1 MRPQSHNVANECEPT
16 SRASVLILQPRIALQ
31 LPSFDTAASLV
42 KQQRGGKDALGP
54 NPIRTSRRKMSE
66 PNKYREWIL
75 ETIDSLRSRKARPD
89 LERICR
95 MVRRRHGSDP
105 DRTRTELEKLIQ
117 EQTVLK
123 VSYKGSISYRNAAK
137 VQRKSR
143 KKSEF
148 SGAGG
153 SSSGSAEAARERT
166 KHDHLNN
173 NGDSAHS
180 FTDQEEGEEDSEPS
194 PEPLTQTVANSSGKK
209 PAFSSSSGNGCLS
222 CGATTGCDVGKG
234 CKEEKASAA
243 RDKGLGQ
250 QGGLIH
256 RTNDCGDASGTT
268 PSKSDAIH
276 GGKVPGLSGADT
288 QNKTCSGGV
297 SLQQQ
302 SPKQTVP
309 LKPKLK
315 VGTKT
320 AGNHANS
327 DLGDRLVASVRSL
340 SERSLRGGSA
350 ATRGHTKPLG
360 LKEILGYLSSQE
372 RLSEE
377 KLTRGKVKV
386 VMEREVARGRLRRTR
401 CGNITLPLRGMEL
414 EEAKNDRL
422 VKSALQDRHTV
433 KKPPPPSLQETEQM
447 ETASEGE
454 EQEDNE
460 EEAEEKDDPRS
471 SDEEGGLLPV
481 SMTTEPELIEKTGED
496 AEVQTVSKHES
507 PQQQQQHGGKGL
519 GVEFSEMSGLDS
531 PSRTACLPTQGSH
544 LSQCN
549 NAHLEDRDVAPNQFH
564 TNAKMQ
570 TDRMNHTSP
579 GFNCLQSKTE
589 VGVSSCLLTPTASPR
604 DSGLSEERGMNG
616 GVSSGGFVKSEGSS
630 GNPAEWTVS
639 DVVSYFTAA
648 GFAEQAAAFRTQE
661 IDGKSLLLMQRND
674 VLTGL
679 SIRLGPALKIYER
692 HVKVLQRTHFEDD
705 DC

>member
-1 MRPQSHNVANECEPT
+1 
-16 SRASVLILQPRIALQ
+16 
-31 LPSFDTAASLV
+31 
-42 KQQRGGKDALGP
+42 
-54 NPIRTSRRKMSE
+54 MSE

-148 SGAGG
+148 TAAG
-153 SSSGSAEAARERT
+153 SSNSDAPRERT
-166 KHDHLNN
+166 KQDHLNN

-180 FTDQEEGEEDSEPS
+180 FTDQEEGDEDSEPN
-194 PEPLTQTVANSSGKK
+194 PDLHTQTSASSPSKKLK
-209 PAFSSSSGNGCLS
+209 PASSPSSGNGCLS
-222 CGATTGCDVGKG
+222 SGATTSCAVGSG

-250 QGGLIH
+250 QGQGVGSCPSPGFAQ
-256 RTNDCGDASGTT
+256 RTGAHDGSEASRIT
-268 PSKSDAIH
+268 PSKADAAG
-276 GGKVPGLSGADT
+276 GGKQPDLSGADT
-288 QNKTCSGGV
+288 QSKTYSGSID
-297 SLQQQ
+297 SLSHQQTQ
-302 SPKQTVP
+302 KQTVP
-309 LKPKLK
+309 LKPKLRPA
-315 VGTKT
+315 GGSAKT
-320 AGNHANS
+320 AVSHANS

-340 SERSLRGGSA
+340 SERSLRGGSTS
-350 ATRGHTKPLG
+350 ATRGHMKPLG
-360 LKEILGYLSSQE
+360 MKEILGYLSSHQ

-401 CGNITLPLRGMEL
+401 CGNITLPLRGMVL
-414 EEAKNDRL
+414 EEQIPKNSSTDRL
-422 VKSALQDRHTV
+422 AKSALQDKQTGE
-433 KKPPPPSLQETEQM
+433 KPQSPTLPENEPM
-447 ETASEGE
+447 ETA
-454 EQEDNE
+454 NE
-460 EEAEEKDDPRS
+460 EDGREEN
-471 SDEEGGLLPV
+471 EEGGEEDDAQTSNEEGGISLE
-481 SMTTEPELIEKTGED
+481 STTSKTVLTEKTIED
-496 AEVQTVSKHES
+496 AEIQRASKDEGPQDQKQGSKVSGS
-507 PQQQQQHGGKGL
+507 SG
-519 GVEFSEMSGLDS
+519 MSGLDFLPKDS
-531 PSRTACLPTQGSH
+531 PLQTPPVLGPS

-549 NAHLEDRDVAPNQFH
+549 GSHLEEKAVASDQLHMEAQSH
-564 TNAKMQ
+564 TQ
-570 TDRMNHTSP
+570 CDDINHNST
-579 GFNCLQSKTE
+579 GFNSLECKTE
-589 VGVSSCLLTPTASPR
+589 VGVSSCMLTPTASPR
-604 DSGLSEERGMNG
+604 DSYLSEDRGSSN
-616 GVSSGGFVKSEGSS
+616 SSGGLMTSEGAKGSPMDWS
-630 GNPAEWTVS
+630 VS

-648 GFAEQAAAFRTQE
+648 GFPEQAAAFRIQE
-661 IDGKSLLLMQRND
+661 IDGKSLLLMQRID

-692 HVKVLQRTHFEDD
+692 HVKVLQKTHFEDD

>member
-1 MRPQSHNVANECEPT
+1 
-16 SRASVLILQPRIALQ
+16 
-31 LPSFDTAASLV
+31 
-42 KQQRGGKDALGP
+42 
-54 NPIRTSRRKMSE
+54 MSE

-117 EQTVLK
+117 AQTVLK

-148 SGAGG
+148 TAAGTSGGG
-153 SSSGSAEAARERT
+153 GGGGAEAARERT

-180 FTDQEEGEEDSEPS
+180 FTDQEEGEGDSEPS
-194 PEPLTQTVANSSGKK
+194 PGPHTPTSASTNGKK
-209 PAFSSSSGNGCLS
+209 LKPASSQSSGNGCLS
-222 CGATTGCDVGKG
+222 CGATTGCAVGSG
-234 CKEEKASAA
+234 CKEEKASAS

-250 QGGLIH
+250 QPGGDCPAPRFGH
-256 RTNDCGDASGTT
+256 WTNVHNGADAAKIT
-268 PSKSDAIH
+268 PSKVDVFC
-276 GGKVPGLSGADT
+276 GGKEPGLSGADT
-288 QNKTCSGGV
+288 QNKTCPGSV
-297 SLQQQ
+297 SSL
-302 SPKQTVP
+302 PPHKHKQTVP
-309 LKPKLK
+309 LKAKLRAGAG
-315 VGTKT
+315 GTKT
-320 AGNHANS
+320 SGTHANS

-340 SERSLRGGSA
+340 SERNLRGGSA
-350 ATRGHTKPLG
+350 AAAARGHMKPLG

-401 CGNITLPLRGMEL
+401 CGNITLPLRGMVV
-414 EEAKNDRL
+414 EEPMPVKNASADRL
-422 VKSALQDRHTV
+422 EKSALQDKHTG
-433 KKPPPPSLQETEQM
+433 KKPLSPSQQEDEPMQ
-447 ETASEGE
+447 TASEE
-454 EQEDNE
+454 EEEEEEEEEREENE
-460 EEAEEKDDPRS
+460 EKEEEEEEEVPLS
-471 SDEEGGLLPV
+471 SDEEGGISPV
-481 SMTTEPELIEKTGED
+481 AMTTEPDLIEKTTED
-496 AEVQTVSKHES
+496 AEIQASSKQES
-507 PQQQQQHGGKGL
+507 PHQQQHGGKGM
-519 GVEFSEMSGLDS
+519 SELDS
-531 PSRTACLPTQGSH
+531 LTRMSCPPAQGTS
-544 LSQCN
+544 LTQCN
-549 NAHLEDRDVAPNQFH
+549 SSHPEDKDAVLDQLYMDAQ
-564 TNAKMQ
+564 MQ
-570 TDRMNHTSP
+570 HDGSNHTSS
-579 GFNCLQSKTE
+579 GFNSLECKTE

-604 DSGLSEERGMNG
+604 DSSLSDERGVNG
-616 GVSSGGFVKSEGSS
+616 GVSSGGCLKTEEFSRSPVD
-630 GNPAEWTVS
+630 WTVS

-648 GFAEQAAAFRTQE
+648 GFPEQAAAFRTQE

-692 HVKVLQRTHFEDD
+692 HVKVLQKTHFEDD

>member
-1 MRPQSHNVANECEPT
+1 
-16 SRASVLILQPRIALQ
+16 
-31 LPSFDTAASLV
+31 
-42 KQQRGGKDALGP
+42 
-54 NPIRTSRRKMSE
+54 MSE

-148 SGAGG
+148 TAAGSSS

-194 PEPLTQTVANSSGKK
+194 PDPLTPTSAASKRLK
-209 PAFSSSSGNGCLS
+209 PASSPSSGNGCLS
-222 CGATTGCDVGKG
+222 CGATTGCDVGSG

-250 QGGLIH
+250 QGAGDSPSPELGH
-256 RTNDCGDASGTT
+256 RTSAHNGGDASRTT
-268 PSKSDAIH
+268 PSKGDAVR
-276 GGKVPGLSGADT
+276 GGKQPGSSRAET
-288 QNKTCSGGV
+288 HNKTCSGSV
-297 SLQQQ
+297 NSLPQQQ
-302 SPKQTVP
+302 KQKQTAP
-309 LKPKLK
+309 LKPKLR
-315 VGTKT
+315 VGGGGTKT
-320 AGNHANS
+320 AGNQANS

-340 SERSLRGGSA
+340 SEKSLRGGGSPAA
-350 ATRGHTKPLG
+350 ATRGHMKPLG

-401 CGNITLPLRGMEL
+401 CGNITLPLRGMVA
-414 EEAKNDRL
+414 EEPLPKNASAERL
-422 VKSALQDRHTV
+422 LKSALQDKHTV
-433 KKPPPPSLQETEQM
+433 RKPPSPSLQEHEPM
-447 ETASEGE
+447 ETGSEE
-454 EQEDNE
+454 EEREENE
-460 EEAEEKDDPRS
+460 EEEEEEDDEDPQS
-471 SDEEGGLLPV
+471 SDEEGGLSPV
-481 SMTTEPELIEKTGED
+481 AMTTEPELIEKTTED
-496 AEVQTVSKHES
+496 AEIQTASKQKS
-507 PQQQQQHGGKGL
+507 PLHQQQQHGAKGI
-519 GVEFSEMSGLDS
+519 SGFDPLTRM
-531 PSRTACLPTQGSH
+531 PCPPVQGAS

-549 NAHLEDRDVAPNQFH
+549 SGHLAERAVVPDQLHMEAQNQMQHDRIIHN
-564 TNAKMQ
+564 
-570 TDRMNHTSP
+570 SS
-579 GFNCLQSKTE
+579 GFNSSESKTE
-589 VGVSSCLLTPTASPR
+589 VSVSSCLLTPTASPR
-604 DSGLSEERGMNG
+604 DSGMSEERGING
-616 GVSSGGFVKSEGSS
+616 GVSSGGFMKSEGTS
-630 GNPAEWTVS
+630 GSPVDWTVS

-648 GFAEQAAAFRTQE
+648 GFPEQAAAFRTQE

-692 HVKVLQRTHFEDD
+692 HVKVLQKTHFEED